1 VGVSNRYILQQGAV
15 LAALGHTVTSALR
28 KGAAPGAQPP
38 TLPGPEVRREQQP
51 LPRDLIDTYVAHLG
65 SDPRAYRGQVPPHLF
80 PQWCFPALTRT
91 LDGLPYPMLR
101 VVNGGCRV
109 EVREA
114 IRDDEPIVVRA
125 WLESIDDDGRRAVFH
140 QRVLTGTPSAPE
152 ALSID
157 VYPIVPL
164 GSGEGK
170 LGETPP
176 KKRERARVP
185 DDARELLRYQLT
197 RADALAFAKLTG
209 DFNPI
214 HWIPP
219 YARMSGFRNVIL
231 HGFGSLARAWEGL
244 CRSRFAGDPRAIA
257 SMDVKF
263 TRPLTLPRDVG
274 LYLKGDEITLGDA
287 PSAPAYLTGRFTTRS
302 THPSGEQ
309 A

>member
-1 VGVSNRYILQQGAV
+1 VGVSNRYILKQGAV
-15 LAALGHTVTSALR
+15 LAALGQTVTSGFR
-28 KGAAPGAQPP
+28 RGAGSSGQPP
-38 TLPGPEVRREQQP
+38 PMPGPEVRREQQP

-65 SDPRAYRGQVPPHLF
+65 SDPRAYRGQVPAHLF

-91 LDGLPYPMLR
+91 LEGLPYPLLR
-101 VVNGGCRV
+101 VVNGGCRI

-164 GSGEGK
+164 PSA
-170 LGETPP
+170 TTDAPP

-244 CRSRFAGDPRAIA
+244 CRSRFAGDPRAIQ
-257 SMDVKF
+257 SFDVKF

-287 PSAPAYLTGRFTTRS
+287 PSAPAYLTGRFS
-302 THPSGEQ
+302 TLSNHRSGEQ